1 MEQISKRFISGAF
14 FVERGALS
22 VERKLPDTQQES
34 LNAQRSTLN
43 KNRSTLNKNRS
54 TLNKNRS
61 TLNTQRSTNMF
72 TYRNLKVYQNS
83 QSLVIEIYKL
93 LNKFPKEEKFAL
105 CDQLRRAVTSV
116 PSNIAEGFGRFSKK
130 EQLHFLE
137 HSYGSLLE
145 TMCQIEIAHQL
156 KYISDESF
164 TAIES
169 DVTVIAKQLSG
180 LRKSIQNTTINDET
194 KQ

>member
-1 MEQISKRFISGAF
+1 MKQ
-14 FVERGALS
+14 
-22 VERKLPDTQQES
+22 
-34 LNAQRSTLN
+34 NN
-43 KNRSTLNKNRS
+43 KQS

-61 TLNTQRSTNMF
+61 TLNTQHSTNMF